1 MQIRNVRSGGC
12 RKMDCSETPRENLV
26 LKALGTFLLR
36 TLLLGALS
44 ISAQAGENPSLKSEL
59 LRLAHDWERV
69 KLQVIDRDD
78 QERQMAG
85 LAQRAE
91 KIAKQYENVPDPR
104 IWLGILDSE
113 QAALANE
120 NGSPLKAWGLAKRA
134 RDILETVE
142 KSDPVTMDAG
152 APTTLG
158 LLYDQV
164 PGFPIGF
171 GDKIK
176 ARQYLQEAMRNAPN
190 ALDVNYFYGDF
201 LYREGEITE
210 AIKVLEHAL
219 TLPELSNRPNW
230 DRSLRVKIRKMLS
243 EQQQTVG
250 APAH

>member
-1 MQIRNVRSGGC
+1 MSKVPE
-12 RKMDCSETPRENLV
+12 KFLTVV
-26 LKALGTFLLR
+26 L
-36 TLLLGALS
+36 TLLPIAASLCAHAS
-44 ISAQAGENPSLKSEL
+44 EDTSLKSEL
-59 LRLAHDWERV
+59 LRLARDWEGV
-69 KLQVIDRDD
+69 KLRKIDRDD
-78 QERQMAG
+78 QERQMAS

-91 KIAKQYENVPDPR
+91 KIAKQYENIPDPI
-104 IWLGILDSE
+104 IWVGILTSE

-120 NGSPLKAWGLAKRA
+120 NGSPLKAWVLAKRA
-134 RDILETVE
+134 RDILETIE
-142 KSDPVTMDAG
+142 RTAPATMDAG

-201 LYREGEITE
+201 LYREGDIAE

-219 TLPELSNRPNW
+219 TLPELSNRPSW
-230 DRSLRVKIRKMLS
+230 DRSLRVKIRKTLS
-243 EQQQTVG
+243 EQQQTNG
-250 APAH
+250 APAR

>member
-1 MQIRNVRSGGC
+1 MAKGPI
-12 RKMDCSETPRENLV
+12 
-26 LKALGTFLLR
+26 AFLIR
-36 TLLLGALS
+36 TLLLSALS
-44 ISAQAGENPSLKSEL
+44 ASAQAREDTSLKSEL

-69 KLQVIDRDD
+69 KLQVVDRDN
-78 QERQMAG
+78 QEKQMAS

-91 KIAKQYENVPDPR
+91 KLAKQYENNPDP
-104 IWLGILDSE
+104 IVWVGILTSE

-120 NGSPLKAWGLAKRA
+120 NGRPLKAWGLAKRA

-142 KSDPVTMDAG
+142 KTDPVTMDAG

-171 GDKIK
+171 GDKMK

-201 LYREGEITE
+201 LYREGEIAE
-210 AIKVLEHAL
+210 AVKVFEHAL

-243 EQQQTVG
+243 EQERTVG
-250 APAH
+250 APPH

>member
-1 MQIRNVRSGGC
+1 M
-12 RKMDCSETPRENLV
+12 
-26 LKALGTFLLR
+26 LKRLRTFLLR

-44 ISAQAGENPSLKSEL
+44 VSAQAGENPSLKSDL
-59 LRLAHDWERV
+59 LRLARDWERV

-78 QERQMAG
+78 RERQMAG

-91 KIAKQYENVPDPR
+91 KIAKQYENIPDPM

-120 NGSPLKAWGLAKRA
+120 NGSLLKAWGLAKRA
-134 RDILETVE
+134 RDILETIE
-142 KSDPVTMDAG
+142 KIDPVTMDAG

-176 ARQYLQEAMRNAPN
+176 ARQYLQEAIKNAPD

-201 LYREGEITE
+201 LYREGEIEE

-219 TLPELSNRPNW
+219 TLPELSNRPSW
-230 DRSLRVKIRKMLS
+230 DKSLRVKIRKMLS
-243 EQQQTVG
+243 EQQRTIS
-250 APAH
+250 APVR

>member
-1 MQIRNVRSGGC
+1 MAKGLTALLIGMLLLSAHFACAQA
-12 RKMDCSETPRENLV
+12 REN
-26 LKALGTFLLR
+26 T
-36 TLLLGALS
+36 
-44 ISAQAGENPSLKSEL
+44 SLKSEL
-59 LRLAHDWERV
+59 LRLARDWEHV
-69 KLQVIDRDD
+69 KLQVIDHDD
-78 QERQMAG
+78 QERQMGG

-91 KIAKQYENVPDPR
+91 KLAKQYENVADPM

-134 RDILETVE
+134 RDILEAVE
-142 KSDPVTMDAG
+142 KTDPVTMDAG

-201 LYREGEITE
+201 LHREGEITE
-210 AIKVLEHAL
+210 AIKILEHAL

-230 DRSLRVKIRKMLS
+230 DKSLRIKIRKTLS
-243 EQQQTVG
+243 EQQQNVD

>member
-1 MQIRNVRSGGC
+1 MAKGP
-12 RKMDCSETPRENLV
+12 T
-26 LKALGTFLLR
+26 ALLIG
-36 TLLLGALS
+36 TLLLSVLFAC
-44 ISAQAGENPSLKSEL
+44 AQAREDTSLKSEL
-59 LRLAHDWERV
+59 LRLARDWEHV

-91 KIAKQYENVPDPR
+91 KIAKQYNDSPDPM
-104 IWLGILDSE
+104 IWVGILTSE

-134 RDILETVE
+134 RDILEIVE
-142 KSDPVTMDAG
+142 KADPVTMDAG

-176 ARQYLQEAMRNAPN
+176 ARQYLQEAIRNAPN

-210 AIKVLEHAL
+210 AIKILAHAL

-243 EQQQTVG
+243 EQERTVG

>member
-1 MQIRNVRSGGC
+1 MAKGS
-12 RKMDCSETPRENLV
+12 T
-26 LKALGTFLLR
+26 AFLIG
-36 TLLLGALS
+36 TLLLSALS
-44 ISAQAGENPSLKSEL
+44 VSAQAREDTSLKSEL
-59 LRLAHDWERV
+59 LRLARDWEHV

-78 QERQMAG
+78 QERQMTG

-91 KIAKQYENVPDPR
+91 KIAKQYENVADPM

-142 KSDPVTMDAG
+142 KTDPVTMDAG
-152 APTTLG
+152 APTILG

-210 AIKVLEHAL
+210 AIKILEHAL

-230 DRSLRVKIRKMLS
+230 DRSLRVKIRKTLS
-243 EQQQTVG
+243 EQQQTVD

>member
-1 MQIRNVRSGGC
+1 VTKGP
-12 RKMDCSETPRENLV
+12 T
-26 LKALGTFLLR
+26 AFLIG
-36 TLLLGALS
+36 TLLLSALFAC
-44 ISAQAGENPSLKSEL
+44 AQAREDTSLKSEL
-59 LRLAHDWERV
+59 LRLARDWEHV
-69 KLQVIDRDD
+69 KLQVIDRDE

-91 KIAKQYENVPDPR
+91 KIAKQYENVADPM

-142 KSDPVTMDAG
+142 KTDPATMDAG

-201 LYREGEITE
+201 LYREGEIAD

-219 TLPELSNRPNW
+219 TLPELSNRPSW

-243 EQQQTVG
+243 EQQQTVS

>member
-1 MQIRNVRSGGC
+1 
-12 RKMDCSETPRENLV
+12 MDCPKIPWKKMV
-26 LKALGTFLLR
+26 LKGLGTSLLR
-36 TLLLGALS
+36 MLLLGALS
-44 ISAQAGENPSLKSEL
+44 VSAQAGENPSLKSEL

-78 QERQMAG
+78 QERQMAS

-91 KIAKQYENVPDPR
+91 KIAKQYENNPDTV
-104 IWLGILDSE
+104 IWLGILLSE

-134 RDILETVE
+134 RDILETID
-142 KSDPVTMDAG
+142 KTDPVTMDAG

-201 LYREGEITE
+201 LYREGEIAE
-210 AIKVLEHAL
+210 ATRVLEHAL

-230 DRSLRVKIRKMLS
+230 DRSLRVKIRETLS
-243 EQQQTVG
+243 ELQATG
-250 APAH
+250 RARAH

>member
-1 MQIRNVRSGGC
+1 
-12 RKMDCSETPRENLV
+12 V
-26 LKALGTFLLR
+26 LKGLGTFLLR

-59 LRLAHDWERV
+59 LRLAHDWEHV

-91 KIAKQYENVPDPR
+91 KIAKQYEYSPDPVV
-104 IWLGILDSE
+104 WLGILTCE

-120 NGSPLKAWGLAKRA
+120 NGSPLRAWGLAKRA
-134 RDILETVE
+134 REILETIE
-142 KSDPVTMDAG
+142 KTDPVTMDAG

-171 GDKIK
+171 GNKIK

-201 LYREGEITE
+201 LYRQGEIAE

-230 DRSLRVKIRKMLS
+230 DRSLRVKIRKTLS
-243 EQQQTVG
+243 EQQETVG